1 MAYDS
6 TSTESFENITNW
18 VRQVKNHAAQ
28 DVKIILLGNKA
39 DMTEQ
44 KVITKEMGEAVAREN
59 NMKFFE
65 TSAKSGLNITEAFE
79 FIARDIIKTLQ
90 EK

>member
-6 TSTESFENITNW
+6 TSNESFENISNW

-39 DMTEQ
+39 DMTDK
-44 KVITKEMGEAVAREN
+44 KVITKEMGEAVAKEH

-65 TSAKSGLNITEAFE
+65 TSAKSGLNINEAFE
-79 FIARDIIKTLQ
+79 FISRDIIKTL
-90 EK
+90 